1 MPDYGLLWIN
11 ADATSYR
18 SRKKLPAV
26 QPSII
31 NTHSQHYAR
40 RARAAAGHRALRN
53 SSAASGLVGWNRRSD
68 TPGEA
73 TTDSHLAASHENG
86 LCTAEEESSVALII
100 QRPSPRLVPHICG
113 KDEALDPFHC
123 SAAKIDSTMHGL
135 IHFSLVRIHPTM
147 WNDMPKECSWDSPDF
162 EAKQQVVYSCM
173 SDKARLYS
181 FVACTAGY
189 MYQLK
194 REPTRRQRAAFYLQN
209 ALAAMRAQ
217 IETND
222 LNREKSL
229 YTILLLAICGEMLDD
244 YAGAVIHLRAAKHL
258 VDQIGGL
265 GSIDAFTL
273 RTLFRADL
281 GTATLTLSQPV
292 FALPWTMPTSAAL
305 DGLADSRLNE
315 HAQKALLDLQHSYLP
330 ASLREDVHQLIKCAK
345 VLPHAWKHP
354 TTSSTVVGQILKP
367 LIVVSYNILSISF
380 QSQIDAGRR
389 KRLEATKV
397 TLILWINSVVRSI
410 MDEQQ
415 VPRGNFPTF
424 SAAVLRAKKQMWPA
438 AFFELLSEWNRV
450 VETTSPEAIRQQTP
464 PRLVRLVLAMEA
476 YAALK
481 LGGLMEALFKIE
493 AQIKQIALNVGQ
505 Y

>member
-1 MPDYGLLWIN
+1 
-11 ADATSYR
+11 
-18 SRKKLPAV
+18 
-26 QPSII
+26 
-31 NTHSQHYAR
+31 
-40 RARAAAGHRALRN
+40 
-53 SSAASGLVGWNRRSD
+53 
-68 TPGEA
+68 
-73 TTDSHLAASHENG
+73 
-86 LCTAEEESSVALII
+86 
-100 QRPSPRLVPHICG
+100 
-113 KDEALDPFHC
+113 
-123 SAAKIDSTMHGL
+123 
-135 IHFSLVRIHPTM
+135 
-147 WNDMPKECSWDSPDF
+147 
-162 EAKQQVVYSCM
+162 
-173 SDKARLYS
+173 
-181 FVACTAGY
+181 
-189 MYQLK
+189 
-194 REPTRRQRAAFYLQN
+194 
-209 ALAAMRAQ
+209 
-217 IETND
+217 
-222 LNREKSL
+222 
-229 YTILLLAICGEMLDD
+229 
-244 YAGAVIHLRAAKHL
+244 
-258 VDQIGGL
+258 
-265 GSIDAFTL
+265 
-273 RTLFRADL
+273 
-281 GTATLTLSQPV
+281 
-292 FALPWTMPTSAAL
+292 
-305 DGLADSRLNE
+305 
-315 HAQKALLDLQHSYLP
+315 
-330 ASLREDVHQLIKCAK
+330 